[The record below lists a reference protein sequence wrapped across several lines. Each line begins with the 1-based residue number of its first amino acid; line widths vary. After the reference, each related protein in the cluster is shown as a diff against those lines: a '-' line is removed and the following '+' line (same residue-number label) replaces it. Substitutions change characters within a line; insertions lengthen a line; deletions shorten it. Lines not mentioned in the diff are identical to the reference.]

1 MAAMPLLPL
10 VRASHPGP
18 AVVVTTVSVL
28 LGVAFGRG
36 PATTA
41 LIGPA
46 VLAGQLSIG
55 WHNDFLDAGR
65 DLASGRLDKPLATGE
80 LSPEAVRWAA
90 GISGLA
96 AVALSL
102 LTGWRGG
109 VLHIA
114 AVASA
119 WAYNQFYK
127 STPWSVLPF
136 AFSFGLLPSFCA
148 GGPQEAPWWT
158 VAAGALLGAGAHFAN
173 VLPDLAGDAATGVR
187 GLPHRLGRLGS
198 ELAASGLLLGAAVVL
213 AVGIGRWYALA
224 AVALAAVVIPVGLWL
239 GRRLGG
245 RMVFRAAMALAVVD
259 VVLLVAGSAT
269 VAV

>member
-1 MAAMPLLPL
+1 MPLLPL

-36 PATTA
+36 PATTV
-41 LIGPA
+41 LIGLA

-80 LSPEAVRWAA
+80 LSPDAVRWAA
-90 GISGLA
+90 GLSALA
-96 AVALSL
+96 SVVLSL
-102 LTGWRGG
+102 LTGWTGG

-114 AVASA
+114 AVAGA

-173 VLPDLAGDAATGVR
+173 VLPDLAEDAATGVR

-224 AVALAAVVIPVGLWL
+224 AVALAAVVIPLGLWL
-239 GRRLGG
+239 GRRIGG

-269 VAV
+269 VTV